1 MRKYTSPP
9 QLYTGCSGAGRL
21 DLLYTFP
28 HTLGVEPPI
37 VRIEMRC
44 LKEADNGY
52 PAGAVVPVNPHSAD
66 NLAIGVWGFFG
77 FSTATGYSIKKT
89 ATDVIL
95 SVDTNNGMSF
105 HQFDTKKN
113 SRPNNGAWEIVVK
126 AYAP

>member
-1 MRKYTSPP
+1 MRKFVSSP
-9 QLYTGCSGAGRL
+9 QVYTGRPGAGRL

-28 HTLGVEPPI
+28 HTLGVEPHI

-44 LKEADNGY
+44 LVADKGY

-66 NLAIGVWGFFG
+66 QLTTAAWGFFT
-77 FSTATGYSIKKT
+77 FSSATGYSIKKT

-95 SVDTNNGMSF
+95 SIDTNNGMSF
-105 HQFDTKKN
+105 HQFGTKKN
-113 SRPNNGAWEIVVK
+113 ARPNNGAWEIVVK